1 MLTTTPETA
10 ALSGPASPLTPELL
24 ERLHCAGLRVTPATR
39 AVLGL
44 FAADPCA
51 APCHLEV
58 LAQLRARGVLINRVT
73 LYRLLDRLATCGV
86 LARQADPHE
95 RRWRFSWVGSD
106 TAARAQPRFEC
117 DACHCLLPLPA
128 AALEAQQLAQSWS
141 ERMAALGHQPQRLDF
156 TLHGTCADCL
166 QPASRP

>member
-1 MLTTTPETA
+1 MTMTMPQTA
-10 ALSGPASPLTPELL
+10 APSSSPLTPELL
-24 ERLHCAGLRVTPATR
+24 ERLHRAGLRVTPATR

-51 APCHLEV
+51 ARCHFEV
-58 LAQLRARGVLINRVT
+58 LAQLQARGLLINRVT
-73 LYRLLDRLATCGV
+73 LYRLLDRLAACGV
-86 LARQADPHE
+86 LLRHADAHE
-95 RRWRFSWVGSD
+95 RRWRFTWAGNG
-106 TAARAQPRFEC
+106 AAALAQPRFEC

-141 ERMAALGHQPQRLDF
+141 ERMTALGHQPQRLDF

-166 QPASRP
+166 QPHARP